1 MDYMT
6 NIDDKKIIN
15 WIKNQEFSNL
25 AFLDDF
31 WRSHDNEW
39 YLGFYY
45 FIHYLK
51 QESLDDVLAEAIS
64 RHGDESSAYYYLGNT
79 AKKIFSYIDEYRI
92 AASFYRRAIQL
103 NPNNADAHWGLFE
116 TTGESESCLFSL
128 KSDYESGNFEYLGRK
143 IDHLTSYYRSEIS
156 TFSNTSLLTIK
167 SFIQDERITC
177 RDEALVHV
185 LFYLDEVE
193 GCLISMEALNNVTI
207 NIIKPYFEKG
217 LISKEFALSKA
228 YYSDVHELLGDDHA
242 SVYRAYKQ
250 EAEKGK
256 PNPTR
261 TVLMQKAFRAKE
273 YKDVVTYYKEAP
285 EGDIM
290 LRHEVSPRLYYLLAL
305 SYLNQS
311 PNKQALEL
319 VNSKASTLRDES
331 LALYNAVR
339 CKHNIEKLEHIFLEG
354 QDFDH
359 PISVMGLYQNAK
371 SALDNS
377 SLINHYLHEP
387 LNKELDSLKN
397 KWNHAYHHQQLT
409 EMKAKLANGDMN
421 SEDFQRLHNLG
432 VKCNE
437 FDFVIKSV
445 TEVHKSN
452 TPTMSSYNCLGVCH
466 DFKEE
471 FSIALEYYKLAL
483 DLMVLSKDYS
493 HTIISNYLSCAEKV
507 PDVEIPENEF
517 YTLRNRF
524 NVELTNRFKW
534 HVFTAEKGTL
544 FKYSPFNINT
554 IDALTNQYLYLAS
567 KEQLNDPI
575 ELPAL
580 SKLDSD
586 SLVDPENY
594 RICSLSNNQ
603 NSMLMWSHY
612 AQEHQGIMV
621 EYWFGGEF
629 PSGVGVAKVD
639 YADHFKRN
647 KEQYLYVFN
656 QYLLTK
662 NKEWEYESEVR
673 IFSNQKETVNFY
685 NYDYPNNDKDKI
697 NAQIC
702 SITLG
707 CKFPSNKIKLIA
719 NIVNALNASRESHE
733 PKVTLREAFIPENNC
748 FALEYRDLDISKI

>member
-1 MDYMT
+1 MS
-6 NIDDKKIIN
+6 NFDDKAIIS
-15 WIKNQEFSNL
+15 WIENQEFSEL
-25 AFLDDF
+25 TFLDNC
-31 WRSHDNEW
+31 WQSHENEW

-45 FIHYLK
+45 FIQYLK
-51 QESLDDVLAEAIS
+51 EENLDDILTEATS
-64 RHGDESSAYYYLGNT
+64 RHGDESSAYRYLGDT
-79 AKKIFSYIDEYRI
+79 ASKIYRSFNEKHI
-92 AASFYRRAIQL
+92 PACFYRHAITL
-103 NPNNADAHWGLFE
+103 NPNNVDAHWGLFQ
-116 TTGESESCLFSL
+116 TDGATDSCIKSL
-128 KSDYESGNFEYLGRK
+128 SSDYESGQLERLEYKIRNLSFRVRK
-143 IDHLTSYYRSEIS
+143 LAEFSHQDWHAIK
-156 TFSNTSLLTIK
+156 TFV
-167 SFIQDERITC
+167 QDDRITC
-177 RDEALVHV
+177 KKDILAFAH
-185 LFYLDEVE
+185 FYLDEVE
-193 GCLISMEALNNVTI
+193 DTLSLIKTMDKVNIE
-207 NIIKPYFEKG
+207 IIKAYFDRE
-217 LISKEFALSKA
+217 LITKEFALSKLH
-228 YYSDVHELLGDDHA
+228 YSSVHEFLGEDHKSIYQA
-242 SVYRAYKQ
+242 HVS
-250 EAEKGK
+250 EAQKGK

-273 YKDVVTYYKEAP
+273 YKDVVTYYEEAP

-305 SYLNQS
+305 SYLNQN

-339 CKHNIEKLEHIFLEG
+339 CKHDIEKLEHIFLEG
-354 QDFDH
+354 KDFDH
-359 PISVMGLYQNAK
+359 PISVMGLYQDAN
-371 SALDNS
+371 SALDNP

-387 LNKELDSLKN
+387 LSKELDSFKS
-397 KWNHAYHHQQLT
+397 KWNHAFHHQQLT

-421 SEDFQRLHNLG
+421 SEDYQRLYSLG
-432 VKCNE
+432 IECNE
-437 FDFVIKSV
+437 FDFVIESV
-445 TEVHKSN
+445 TEFHKSN
-452 TPTMSSYNCLGVCH
+452 TPTMSSYNCIGVCH

-483 DLMVLSKDYS
+483 DLMALSKDYN
-493 HTIISNYLSCAEKV
+493 HTIISNYLNCAEKV
-507 PDVEIPENEF
+507 PDVEISENDF

-524 NVELTNRFKW
+524 NIELTNRFKW

-586 SLVDPENY
+586 SLVDPANY

-629 PSGVGVAKVD
+629 PSGIGVAKVD

-647 KEQYLYVFN
+647 REQDLYVFN

-673 IFSNQKETVNFY
+673 IFSNQRETVSFY
-685 NYDYPNNDKDKI
+685 NYDYPNNDRDKI

-707 CKFPSNKIKLIA
+707 CKFPSNKKRLIA
-719 NIVNALNASRESHE
+719 NIVSSLNANRQPHE
-733 PKVTLREAFIPENNC
+733 PKVALREAFIPKDNS

>member
-1 MDYMT
+1 MT
-6 NIDDKKIIN
+6 NIDNKTVID
-15 WIKNQEFSNL
+15 WIKNKEFSNL
-25 AFLDDF
+25 AFLDNY
-31 WRSHDNEW
+31 WRSHENEW
-39 YLGFYY
+39 YIGFYY
-45 FIHYLK
+45 FIQHLK
-51 QESLDDVLAEAIS
+51 RESLDDVIAEVVS
-64 RHGDESSAYYYLGNT
+64 RQGDESSAYCYLGKT
-79 AKKIFSYIDEYRI
+79 ASKIYD
-92 AASFYRRAIQL
+92 SFYEYHIPAGYYRKAVEL
-103 NPNNADAHWGLFE
+103 NPHNADAHWGLFQ
-116 TTGESESCLFSL
+116 TDGATDSCIKSL
-128 KSDYESGNFEYLGRK
+128 SSDYESGQLERLEHKIRNLSYRVRK
-143 IDHLTSYYRSEIS
+143 LAEFSHQDWHAIK
-156 TFSNTSLLTIK
+156 TFV
-167 SFIQDERITC
+167 QDDRITC
-177 RDEALVHV
+177 KKEMLVFAH
-185 LFYLDEVE
+185 FYLDEVE
-193 GCLISMEALNNVTI
+193 DTLSLIKTMDKVNIE
-207 NIIKPYFEKG
+207 IIKAYFDRE
-217 LISKEFALSKA
+217 LITKEFALTKL
-228 YYSDVHELLGDDHA
+228 YYSSVHELLGEDHKSIYQAHA
-242 SVYRAYKQ
+242 S
-250 EAEKGK
+250 EAKKGK

-273 YKDVVTYYKEAP
+273 YKDVVTYYEEAP

-339 CKHNIEKLEHIFLEG
+339 CKHNIEKLEQIFFEG
-354 QDFDH
+354 KDFDH
-359 PISVMGLYQNAK
+359 PISVMGLYQDAN
-371 SALDNS
+371 SALDNP

-387 LNKELDSLKN
+387 LSKELDSLKN

-421 SEDFQRLHNLG
+421 SEDYQRLHNLG
-432 VKCNE
+432 MECNE
-437 FDFVIKSV
+437 FDFVIESV
-445 TEVHKSN
+445 TEFHKSN
-452 TPTMSSYNCLGVCH
+452 APTMSSYNCIGVCH

-483 DLMVLSKDYS
+483 DLMVLSKNYS
-493 HTIISNYLSCAEKV
+493 HTIISNYLSCAKKV
-507 PDVEIPENEF
+507 PDVAIPENEF
-517 YTLRNRF
+517 HTLRNQF

-534 HVFTAEKGTL
+534 GIFTAKKGTL

-586 SLVDPENY
+586 SLVDPTNY

-621 EYWFGGEF
+621 GYWFGGEF

-639 YADHFKRN
+639 YADHLKRN
-647 KEQYLYVFN
+647 REQDLYVFN

-662 NKEWEYESEVR
+662 NKEWEYEHEVR
-673 IFSNQKETVNFY
+673 IFSNQKETVSFDIY
-685 NYDYPNNDKDKI
+685 EYPNNDRDKI
-697 NAQIC
+697 NAHIC

-707 CKFPSNKIKLIA
+707 CKFPENKKQLIA
-719 NIVNALNASRESHE
+719 NIVNSMNSQRKNHE
-733 PKVTLREAFIPENNC
+733 PKVTLREAFIPEDNS
-748 FALEYRDLDISKI
+748 FALEYRDIDIANI

>member
-1 MDYMT
+1 MSG
-6 NIDDKKIIN
+6 IDDKNIIN

-25 AFLDDF
+25 AFLDNC
-31 WRSHDNEW
+31 WRSHENEW

-79 AKKIFSYIDEYRI
+79 AKKIFSYIDDYRI

-143 IDHLTSYYRSEIS
+143 IDRLTSYYRSEIS

-193 GCLISMEALNNVTI
+193 GCLISIEALNNVTI

-242 SVYRAYKQ
+242 SVYRAYRQ

-256 PNPTR
+256 PNPTLA
-261 TVLMQKAFRAKE
+261 VLMQKAFRANE
-273 YKDVVTYYKEAP
+273 YADIVTYYEEAP
-285 EGDIM
+285 DDKALFWHDE
-290 LRHEVSPRLYYLLAL
+290 SPRLYYLLAL
-305 SYLNQS
+305 SYL
-311 PNKQALEL
+311 KQAP
-319 VNSKASTLRDES
+319 NSKALEFVSNRVDTLRDES
-331 LALYNAVR
+331 KVLYQAVR
-339 CKHNIEKLEHIFLEG
+339 CRHYIDKLNQRYSE
-354 QDFDH
+354 QKDFD
-359 PISVMGLYQNAK
+359 IAIDFMALYQNAVD
-371 SALDNS
+371 A
-377 SLINHYLHEP
+377 IETPEVMRHYLYES
-387 LNKELDSLKN
+387 LTSELQTLRT
-397 KWNHAYHHQQLT
+397 KWNKAHHQQQLE
-409 EMKAKLANGDMN
+409 EMKAKLSQGDMN
-421 SEDFQRLHNLG
+421 NDDFLQLCSLG
-432 VKCNE
+432 IDCDE
-437 FDFVIKSV
+437 FDFVIASV
-445 TEVHKSN
+445 SEYHKSN
-452 TPTMSSYNCLGVCH
+452 APTMSSYNCIAVCH

-471 FSIALEYYKLAL
+471 FSAAFEYYKLAL
-483 DLMVLSKDYS
+483 DLMLLSKDYS
-493 HTIISNYLSCAEKV
+493 HTIISNYVTCAEKL
-507 PDVEIPENEF
+507 PDAEIPKDELDR
-517 YTLRNRF
+517 LRDRYNI
-524 NVELTNRFKW
+524 ELTNRFKW
-534 HVFTAEKGTL
+534 GVFTAQKSKL
-544 FKYSPFNINT
+544 FKYSPLNVNT
-554 IDALTNQYLYLAS
+554 IDALTNQYFYLAS
-567 KEQLNDPI
+567 KQQLNDPI

-580 SKLDSD
+580 SKLDAD
-586 SLVDPENY
+586 NLVDPTNY
-594 RICSLSNNQ
+594 RVCSLSYNQ
-603 NSMLMWSHY
+603 NSILMWSHY
-612 AQEHQGIMV
+612 AQEHQGVMV

-629 PSGVGVAKVD
+629 PSGVGVNRID

-647 KEQYLYVFN
+647 KEKDLYVFN

-662 NKEWEYESEVR
+662 NKEWEYEDEVR
-673 IFSNQKETVNFY
+673 IFSYQRETVGFY
-685 NYDYPNNDKDKI
+685 SYDYPKNDRDKI

-707 CKFPSNKIKLIA
+707 CKFPRNKRKLIA

-733 PKVTLREAFIPENNC
+733 PKVTLREAFIPEDNC